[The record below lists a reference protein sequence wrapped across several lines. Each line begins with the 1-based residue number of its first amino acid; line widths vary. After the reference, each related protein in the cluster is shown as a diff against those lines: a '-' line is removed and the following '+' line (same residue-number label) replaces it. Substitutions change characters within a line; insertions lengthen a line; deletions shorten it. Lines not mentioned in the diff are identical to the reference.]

1 MTMFALT
8 WIGLICWC
16 VCFWWMHRISAR
28 QDALLKELHEIT
40 TRIEHL
46 SQAEHDLISDVHPKF
61 KRLKRKLKTFLKPFH
76 LKIQRTMMHHLERW
90 RSEDQPPLSNQ
101 IRQWKLFPSEIQP

>member
-8 WIGLICWC
+8 WIGLMCWC

-40 TRIEHL
+40 TRIERI
-46 SQAEHDLISDVHPKF
+46 SQAEHDLIRDVHPKV
-61 KRLKRKLKTFLKPFH
+61 
-76 LKIQRTMMHHLERW
+76 Q
-90 RSEDQPPLSNQ
+90 
-101 IRQWKLFPSEIQP
+101 EIKEHMENVAEAVSPQNSAADDASS

>member
-1 MTMFALT
+1 MNMLALT

-40 TRIEHL
+40 TRIERL
-46 SQAEHDLISDVHPKF
+46 SQAEHDLIRDVHPKVHEI
-61 KRLKRKLKTFLKPFH
+61 KQH
-76 LKIQRTMMHHLERW
+76 MENVAEAVS
-90 RSEDQPPLSNQ
+90 SENSPAEDASP
-101 IRQWKLFPSEIQP
+101 

>member
-28 QDALLKELHEIT
+28 QDTLLKKLHEIT
-40 TRIEHL
+40 SRIERI
-46 SQAEHDLISDVHPKF
+46 SKAEHDLIRDVHPKVHEI
-61 KRLKRKLKTFLKPFH
+61 KEH
-76 LKIQRTMMHHLERW
+76 V
-90 RSEDQPPLSNQ
+90 EDVAEAVSPQNSAAEDA
-101 IRQWKLFPSEIQP
+101 SS